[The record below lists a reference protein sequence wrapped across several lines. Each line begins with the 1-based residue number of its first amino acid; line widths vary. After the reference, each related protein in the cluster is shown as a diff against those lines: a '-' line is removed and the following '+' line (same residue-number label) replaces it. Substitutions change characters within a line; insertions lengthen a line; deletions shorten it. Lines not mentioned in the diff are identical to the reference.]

1 MMDIQVQSEVKN
13 FVVDYFKEK
22 GLPDIDAESE
32 LLGYNYLDKGIIDSF
47 GIVEMIVSLE
57 GQFEVT
63 FPPEEMQKEEF
74 GTVGG
79 LINLVDKLLNSQG
92 KG

>member
-1 MMDIQVQSEVKN
+1 MNIEVQSEVKN
-13 FVVDYFKEK
+13 FVVNYFKEK

-32 LLGYNYLDKGIIDSF
+32 LLGYNYLEKGIIDSF
-47 GIVEMIVSLE
+47 GIVEMIVSME
-57 GQFEVT
+57 GQFGVT

-79 LINLVDKLLNSQG
+79 LINLVDRLIGS
-92 KG
+92 

>member
-1 MMDIQVQSEVKN
+1 MQNEVRD
-13 FVVDYFKEK
+13 FVIDYFREK
-22 GLPDIDAESE
+22 GLPDTNTVTE
-32 LLGYNYLDKGIIDSF
+32 LLSYNYLDKGIIDSF

-57 GQFEVT
+57 KEFGVT

-79 LINLVDKLLNSQG
+79 LIDIVESLSNG
-92 KG
+92 EGR

>member
-1 MMDIQVQSEVKN
+1 MQNEVRD
-13 FVVDYFKEK
+13 FVIDYFREK
-22 GLPDIDAESE
+22 GLPDINTVTE
-32 LLGYNYLDKGIIDSF
+32 LLSYNYLDKGIIDSF

-57 GQFEVT
+57 EEFGVT

-79 LINLVDKLLNSQG
+79 LIDIVESLSNGEG
-92 KG
+92 K